1 VSQVDL
7 APINTIIQDGITM
20 SNNTQMSNKEL
31 VAKIALLEAEKAD
44 LKKQLESKP
53 VKAVAVKVTADD
65 TTLKA
70 REITKIVKLNVP
82 KEEAKRIIGFNGK
95 YNEGVG
101 KAVGFY
107 SNRNDK
113 VGDDRASQDRYWV
126 AKSINESGF
135 YLHPV
140 EGIVYASININ
151 KAGMRT
157 IYRVDRQAKAEV
169 KAYLA
174 TVTDKTC

>member
-1 VSQVDL
+1 
-7 APINTIIQDGITM
+7 M

-31 VAKIALLEAEKAD
+31 AAKVAELEAKNAELEKA
-44 LKKQLESKP
+44 LVSKP
-53 VKAVAVKVTADD
+53 VKQSALKVSADE

-70 REITKIVKLNVP
+70 RAITKMVKLNVP
-82 KEEAKRIIGFNGK
+82 KDDAKRIIGFNGTF
-95 YNEGVG
+95 NEGVG

-107 SNRNDK
+107 SNRNDN

-126 AKSINESGF
+126 AKSIDTSGF

-140 EGIVYASININ
+140 EGIVYCSININ

-157 IYRVDRQAKAEV
+157 IYRIDRQAKAEV
-169 KAYLA
+169 KAFLA
-174 TVTDKTC
+174 TQSVKAID